1 MDRFVVDLVESPSVS
16 RNSAVARTFGPAV
29 SEEYSRVG
37 FAGGGGGVADAYP
50 LVVVES
56 DSALVSGLRPVV
68 SDPALVSALQLVVS
82 DTARMSV
89 PPVAGCEFPAVL
101 LGKVAF
107 DAVGLGVGPPCFR
120 VDSEDALQKRTDER
134 ALLAPAALG
143 VIPEMKLVTKFWMMG
158 RRETTTGVKSLE
170 YILQMT
176 ASVWM
181 PFNQTCEEESGDA
194 NFDSFKTAPW
204 DAGGTQRDE
213 VQESM
218 CRTRVHN
225 IDGWATKNTECVF
238 PTNMLLAM
246 NCPHL
251 KLTPGED
258 DAS

>member
-1 MDRFVVDLVESPSVS
+1 MVI
-16 RNSAVARTFGPAV
+16 
-29 SEEYSRVG
+29 
-37 FAGGGGGVADAYP
+37 
-50 LVVVES
+50 ES

-68 SDPALVSALQLVVS
+68 SDPVLVSALQLVVS
-82 DTARMSV
+82 DTVQVSV
-89 PPVAGCEFPAVL
+89 PPVAGCEFPAAL

-107 DAVGLGVGPPCFR
+107 DMVGLGVGPPCFR
-120 VDSEDALQKRTDER
+120 VDSEDALQKR
-134 ALLAPAALG
+134 ALLARAALG

-158 RRETTTGVKSLE
+158 RRETTTGVKSVE
-170 YILQMT
+170 YVLHMT

-213 VQESM
+213 VQDSM
-218 CRTRVHN
+218 CRARVHN

-246 NCPHL
+246 NCPRL
-251 KLTPGED
+251 KLTPGKD
-258 DAS
+258 DASYRDTLDKIHETMCRAMVHNIDGLTTRNT